1 MLHQKIENMKKILIF
16 LGNFLIDNYNKE
28 VNISL
33 DFSKNRMD
41 IKLKYNLD
49 DPPDLASFRDN
60 IISLGSDFKISFK
73 EIENIIL
80 VNLC

>member
-1 MLHQKIENMKKILIF
+1 MKKILIF

-60 IISLGSDFKISFK
+60 IIFLGSDFKISFK

>member
-1 MLHQKIENMKKILIF
+1 MKKILIF

-49 DPPDLASFRDN
+49 DPPDLVSFRDN

-80 VNLC
+80 VNLY

>member
-1 MLHQKIENMKKILIF
+1 MKKILIF

-41 IKLKYNLD
+41 IKLKYNPD
-49 DPPDLASFRDN
+49 DPPDLVSFMDN

-73 EIENIIL
+73 EIGNIIL

>member
-1 MLHQKIENMKKILIF
+1 MKKILIF

-49 DPPDLASFRDN
+49 DPPDLVLFRDN

-80 VNLC
+80 VNLY

>member
-1 MLHQKIENMKKILIF
+1 MKKILIF

-49 DPPDLASFRDN
+49 DPPDLVSFRDN

>member
-1 MLHQKIENMKKILIF
+1 MKKILIF

-41 IKLKYNLD
+41 IKLEYNLD
-49 DPPDLASFRDN
+49 DPPDLVSFRDN

>member
-1 MLHQKIENMKKILIF
+1 MKKILIF

-60 IISLGSDFKISFK
+60 IISLSSDFKISFK

>member
-1 MLHQKIENMKKILIF
+1 MKKILIF

-49 DPPDLASFRDN
+49 DPPDLVSFRDN
-60 IISLGSDFKISFK
+60 IISLSSDFKISFK

>member
-1 MLHQKIENMKKILIF
+1 MKKILIF

-73 EIENIIL
+73 EIGNIIL

>member
-1 MLHQKIENMKKILIF
+1 MKKILIF

-49 DPPDLASFRDN
+49 DPPDLASFRD
-60 IISLGSDFKISFK
+60 IILSLGSDFKISFK

-80 VNLC
+80 VNFC

>member
-1 MLHQKIENMKKILIF
+1 MKKILIF
-16 LGNFLIDNYNKE
+16 LGNFPIDNYNKE

-41 IKLKYNLD
+41 IKLEYNLD
-49 DPPDLASFRDN
+49 DPPDLVSFRDN
-60 IISLGSDFKISFK
+60 IMSLGSDFKISFK

>member
-1 MLHQKIENMKKILIF
+1 MKKILIF

-49 DPPDLASFRDN
+49 DSPDLASFRDN